1 MTQTSKGTNYV
12 IFTDD
17 PLTSGG
23 AAGLLKSTKVGDY
36 VAYTVPFYQS
46 GTYDVK
52 VGIRT
57 RDNQGIFQLAID
69 GVNHG
74 SPQDEYSPTIG
85 YEVRDLGPVTFAT
98 DGPKTFQFVAVDRN
112 PLSSDYELIFDYLD
126 LDPYFEAET
135 LPVRSALG
143 ANA

>member
-1 MTQTSKGTNYV
+1 M
-12 IFTDD
+12 
-17 PLTSGG
+17 
-23 AAGLLKSTKVGDY
+23 
-36 VAYTVPFYQS
+36 
-46 GTYDVK
+46 K

-57 RDNQGIFQLAID
+57 RDNQGIFQLVID

-85 YEVRDLGPVTFAT
+85 YEVRDLGPFTFAT

-112 PLSSDYELIFDYLD
+112 PLSRDYELIFDYLD

-135 LPVRSALG
+135 LPDTSALG
-143 ANA
+143 AKRYQSMVKT